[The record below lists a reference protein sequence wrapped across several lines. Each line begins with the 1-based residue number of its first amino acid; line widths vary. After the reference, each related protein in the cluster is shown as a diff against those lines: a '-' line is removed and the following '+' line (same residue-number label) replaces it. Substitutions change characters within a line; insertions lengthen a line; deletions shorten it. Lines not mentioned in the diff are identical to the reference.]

1 MENQLRLIKK
11 YPNRRLYD
19 TKTSSYITLADVKQ
33 MVLKQEEFQVVDA
46 KSGDD
51 LTRQIL
57 LQIILEEESGG
68 APMFSSDLLSQ
79 MIRSY
84 GNAMQGMMGGYL
96 ERNVRAFQDIQK
108 ALQEQSQRMYGDNS
122 RVSQDL
128 WAQFMNL
135 QGPAMQSLMQ
145 AYIEQSQKMFAQF
158 QEQMQSQARNMF
170 TGLSFPGF
178 PSGQQKSD
186 NDKSQGWVRFARLS
200 QGAGRFGTYPHA
212 AARRRLRHLAE
223 LRRRRPCDR
232 EHLRLHRRSGGGIA
246 RRHWRGTRRERQ
258 GGRDRLSGCQAT
270 TDQRCTSGGARHHR
284 PARHRRG
291 DAGGA
296 CAFTEAA

>member
-1 MENQLRLIKK
+1 MSASPQESREAKMQSPLRLIKK

-33 MVLKQEEFQVVDA
+33 MVLKQEDFQVIDA

-68 APMFSSDLLSQ
+68 VPMFSSDLLSQ
-79 MIRSY
+79 LIRSY
-84 GNAMQGMMGGYL
+84 GNAMQGMMGSYL
-96 ERNVRAFQDIQK
+96 ERNIRAFQDIQK

-122 RVSQDL
+122 RASQEL

-145 AYIEQSQKMFAQF
+145 AYMEQSQKMFSQF

-170 TGLSFPGF
+170 SGLSFPGF
-178 PSGQQKSD
+178 PAGQRTK
-186 NDKSQGWVRFARLS
+186 NDPEKQ
-200 QGAGRFGTYPHA
+200 
-212 AARRRLRHLAE
+212 
-223 LRRRRPCDR
+223 
-232 EHLRLHRRSGGGIA
+232 
-246 RRHWRGTRRERQ
+246 
-258 GGRDRLSGCQAT
+258 
-270 TDQRCTSGGARHHR
+270 
-284 PARHRRG
+284 
-291 DAGGA
+291 
-296 CAFTEAA
+296 

>member
-1 MENQLRLIKK
+1 MASQPNREPKMENPLRLIKK

-68 APMFSSDLLSQ
+68 MPLFSSDLLSQ
-79 MIRSY
+79 LIRSY
-84 GNAMQGMMGGYL
+84 GNAMQGMMGSYL
-96 ERNVRAFQDIQK
+96 ERNIRAFQDIQK

-122 RVSQDL
+122 RASQDL

-145 AYIEQSQKMFAQF
+145 AYMEQSQKMFTQF
-158 QEQMQSQARNMF
+158 QEQMQNQARNMF
-170 TGLSFPGF
+170 SGLSFPGF
-178 PSGQQKSD
+178 PSGQKSD
-186 NDKSQGWVRFARLS
+186 KGENK
-200 QGAGRFGTYPHA
+200 P
-212 AARRRLRHLAE
+212 
-223 LRRRRPCDR
+223 
-232 EHLRLHRRSGGGIA
+232 
-246 RRHWRGTRRERQ
+246 
-258 GGRDRLSGCQAT
+258 
-270 TDQRCTSGGARHHR
+270 
-284 PARHRRG
+284 
-291 DAGGA
+291 
-296 CAFTEAA
+296 